1 MDPEEEHQQWHGEGE
16 LVKFMIL
23 VGILLLTVLLVAAS
37 RPLVFDWII
46 PAALG
51 WEPSLPGTEPDD
63 NLAPLPAVLPESTEI
78 PSEPTPLSPST
89 RELVMPAPTVTPL
102 PTATLQVY
110 EVQPGDNLTT
120 IARRYGVTI
129 DALMAANN
137 INNPNRIIP
146 GEVLLIPAP

>member
-51 WEPSLPGTEPDD
+51 WEPALPGAEPDD

-78 PSEPTPLSPST
+78 PPEPTPLSPST
-89 RELVMPAPTVTPL
+89 RELVIPAPTVTPL
-102 PTATLQVY
+102 PTATLQIY

>member
-51 WEPSLPGTEPDD
+51 WEPALPGAEPDD

-78 PSEPTPLSPST
+78 PPEPTPLSPST
-89 RELVMPAPTVTPL
+89 RELVISAPTVTPL
-102 PTATLQVY
+102 PTATLQIY